1 MRIAVLENVK
11 ENAPPCE
18 PLLPDTPDI
27 WAELGTI
34 GEVQGIVEALERG
47 GHTAAFFEG
56 NLTLLDTLPRFRPDL
71 CFNMCEGHFGESR
84 ESHVPALLEM
94 MRLPYTGAGV
104 LATALTLDKVM
115 TKRWLSAHGL
125 PTPAYQ
131 VFATADEKLDPALRF
146 PLFVKPVREGS
157 GKGVSDASVVDDER
171 ALRARVAHVIAAYR
185 QPALVERFICGREI
199 TLGLLGNAGDGSLV
213 VLPAF
218 EILFR
223 DPRRGVYT
231 HLIKSA
237 TPDGW
242 AANENYRCPAPLDD
256 RVRSELERLART
268 AFEITGCCDYARI
281 DFRLDGDDG
290 ERPCLLEVNALPGIF
305 RDWSDMAFQAAA
317 AGLSHDQ
324 LILAIAA
331 HAARRNGLLA
341 GADALKIAVA
351 RHAGELGVVATA
363 AIAAGER
370 IVHLDGEVLSRPTR
384 TSVQIGFGRHI
395 DTWGTDPS
403 VPGNVFRYLNHSCVA
418 NARMKGRELIA
429 IRPIVTGEPV
439 TFDYDSNEWD
449 MISPFPCA
457 CGAAGCRKMIRGYRH
472 LDAATRRRLE
482 PVISPHLREML
493 AMEVGTT
500 PALPLPALAG
510 RGSG

>member
-18 PLLPDTPDI
+18 PLLPDS

-56 NLTLLDTLPRFRPDL
+56 NFTLLDTLPKFRPDL
-71 CFNMCEGHFGESR
+71 CFNMCEGHVGESR

-104 LATALTLDKVM
+104 LTTALTLDKAM
-115 TKRWLSAHGL
+115 TKRWMSAHGL
-125 PTPAYQ
+125 PTPPYQ
-131 VFATADEKLDPALRF
+131 VFTAADEKLDPALRF

-157 GKGVSDASVVDDER
+157 GKGVSEASIVDDER
-171 ALRARVAHVIAAYR
+171 ALRTRVAHVIAAYR
-185 QPALVERFICGREI
+185 QPALVERFIRGREI
-199 TLGLLGNAGDGSLV
+199 TVGLLGNVGDSDGGLV
-213 VLPAF
+213 MLPSF

-231 HLIKSA
+231 HLIKSE

-242 AANENYRCPAPLDD
+242 TANQNYRCPAPLDA
-256 RVRSELERLART
+256 RLRGELERLAVS
-268 AFEITGCCDYARI
+268 AFEITGCRDYARI
-281 DFRLDGDDG
+281 DFRLDSDDG
-290 ERPCLLEVNALPGIF
+290 ERPYILEVNALPGVF

-324 LILAIAA
+324 LILAIAG
-331 HAARRNGLLA
+331 HAARRHDLRQPSR
-341 GADALKIAVA
+341 DAQKIAVA
-351 RHAGELGVVATA
+351 RHAGESGVIAVA

-370 IVHLDGEVLSRPTR
+370 IVHLTGEELSRPTR
-384 TSVQIGFGRHI
+384 TSVQIGIGRHI

-403 VPGNVFRYLNHSCVA
+403 VPTNVFRYLNHSCAA
-418 NARMKGRELIA
+418 NARMQGLDLVAAHPIA
-429 IRPIVTGEPV
+429 AGEPV

-457 CGAAGCRKMIRGYRH
+457 CGAANCRRTIRGYRH

-482 PVISPHLREML
+482 PVISAHLREML
-493 AMEVGTT
+493 AMEE
-500 PALPLPALAG
+500 AG
-510 RGSG
+510 GA